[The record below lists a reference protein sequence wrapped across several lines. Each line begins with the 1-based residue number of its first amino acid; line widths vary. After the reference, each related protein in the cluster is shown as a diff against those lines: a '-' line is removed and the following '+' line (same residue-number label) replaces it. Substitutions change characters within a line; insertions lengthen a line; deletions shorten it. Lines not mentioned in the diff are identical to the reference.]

1 MALNKYA
8 QRYITGLCYAPKE
21 DKFYWNGIIKAPG
34 YMTEVS
40 SLYKIDTRN
49 RTFTQIYE

>member
-34 YMTEVS
+34 YMTEVLAVQDRYAQS
-40 SLYKIDTRN
+40 D
-49 RTFTQIYE
+49 IYPDI